1 MGEIA
6 LTENYLYDV
15 EGEERRLLTTRE
27 DMFEILRDKVGSDF
41 ASFVQRNLEDK
52 AYRQKLEFESD
63 FDCLERSN
71 DGLRSVLCD
80 VQEEIQSYLDDLD
93 SGKQK
98 FSRQRVLPILNRVV
112 DMIQE
117 VL

>member
-27 DMFEILRDKVGSDF
+27 DMFEILRDKVGSEF

-63 FDCLERSN
+63 FDCLERDN
-71 DGLRSVLCD
+71 DGLRLILSN
-80 VQEEIQSYLDDLD
+80 VQEEVQDYLNDLN

-98 FSRQRVLPILNRVV
+98 FSRQRVLPILDRIVN
-112 DMIQE
+112 MIQE